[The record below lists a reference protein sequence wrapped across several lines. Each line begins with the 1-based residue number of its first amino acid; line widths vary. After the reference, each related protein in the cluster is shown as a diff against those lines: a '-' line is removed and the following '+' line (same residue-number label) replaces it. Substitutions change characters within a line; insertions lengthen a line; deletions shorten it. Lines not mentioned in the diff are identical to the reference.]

1 MDVRAW
7 PKMCSAQARKGG
19 VALWSSSATR
29 LRRVASFPRL
39 MKATA
44 RGAQD
49 QLLPWVPNAVW
60 PRGPCGGRVD
70 TVLQG
75 PEAAHNEVLGV
86 LRVHFVVWN
95 TLIKAVVAQL

>member
-1 MDVRAW
+1 
-7 PKMCSAQARKGG
+7 MCSTLARKGG
-19 VALWSSSATR
+19 VALCSSSTTR
-29 LRRVASFPRL
+29 LRRVAPFPYL
-39 MKATA
+39 MKAMA
-44 RGAQD
+44 RGAHD

-86 LRVHFVVWN
+86 LRVHFVVWS
-95 TLIKAVVAQL
+95 TLIEAVVAQL